1 MTSTTASRTWAS
13 RAAAVVPALCLLAV
27 LVCMVR
33 FAHDRIALDE
43 AAVFRGPDD
52 VALVGA
58 DGWFHARHALH
69 AARAWPSIIRFDGG
83 ADYPGGL
90 RTTHVGLW
98 DVALGGAV
106 KLWHG
111 DDAGEAGA
119 FRVLALAAPVAGA
132 LCVVV
137 VAATSWLLLRRR
149 RSGAT
154 VAPAVAPALGPAA
167 AAVLLVMC
175 PAHYANAARLGEVD
189 HHVVEPLLA
198 LWSCIGLAGACAV
211 RGRALW
217 RWAVAALGAL
227 PPLVFL
233 FTWAGAPLPV
243 GLMAAGILGA
253 GALQATRLG
262 TDDDDDDDL
271 AGAWR
276 WSVVLLASVAILAAL
291 RPLWTMDPLL
301 RRALLGTLGSLV
313 VLLGVARLMGGWPW
327 WRGRPLR
334 VRGLV
339 LAVVVIGSALAVWL
353 WPSARWFVEE
363 LLRPRATTVAEHR
376 AVVLQ
381 DLFAQHGIAAVVAAG
396 ALVTALWRVLRGG
409 PVRIPAAAFV
419 FVVVATTGLWVAVHD
434 FGTAV
439 APLLAA
445 AAGVGVGQ
453 WTAAWSTTSRRGRV
467 SLAGVAAV
475 AVIMGVTAPRW
486 SGRPALSLPPASSGG
501 RILLT
506 PAWRDAL
513 AWVRQARPQPAFDVT
528 TASAVPPDM
537 DLAGTVGVLAGWDR
551 GHMVA
556 TLARRPT
563 VADHGPSGAAARV
576 WTAPDETSAL
586 RAVCPGCGPGEA
598 VRFVIT
604 DAGTVHVGLHPN
616 LSLISAPL
624 QPHLV
629 TRRVPVGDSVVDVTT
644 VGGDLSSFGAQLW
657 ATPFAGFEHFRAVW
671 QSSTQSVATHQVEL
685 VSEGPV
691 STPRVI
697 DVNAQTAAACG
708 TLARSTTTSPQAVRV
723 EGGVLLGGLLG
734 ADVTVFEVVAGAV
747 VDVDAGP
754 GREVTVQIPLRT
766 PFGPVTW
773 RQRRATDATGVAHVV
788 VPYSTSAATAADPTR
803 GNISANGP
811 AAVQVNGVEV
821 ATVVIGIEDVEQG
834 RRLLVKPGGAAVA
847 QAPATPSSPSPPTR

>member
-1 MTSTTASRTWAS
+1 MTSTTASRTWAA
-13 RAAAVVPALCLLAV
+13 RATAVVPALCLLAV

-33 FAHDRIALDE
+33 FAHDRITLDE

-69 AARAWPSIIRFDGG
+69 AAHAWPSIIRFDGG
-83 ADYPGGL
+83 AAYPGGL

-106 KLWHG
+106 GLWHG
-111 DDAGEAGA
+111 DDPDEAGA
-119 FRVLALAAPVAGA
+119 LRVLAFAGPVAGS

-149 RSGAT
+149 RSGA
-154 VAPAVAPALGPAA
+154 AVAAAVPSALGAAA

-198 LWSCIGLAGACAV
+198 LLSCTGLAGACAV
-211 RGRALW
+211 RGRARW
-217 RWAVAALGAL
+217 RWMVAALGAL
-227 PPLVFL
+227 PPLAFL

-253 GALQATRLG
+253 GALQATRLSTG
-262 TDDDDDDDL
+262 DDDDDL

-276 WSVVLLASVAILAAL
+276 WAVVLLAGVAILAAV

-301 RRALLGTLGSLV
+301 RRAVLGTLGSLV
-313 VLLGVARLMGGWPW
+313 VLLGVARLMGGWSW

-339 LAVVVIGSALAVWL
+339 LAVVVVGSALAVWR
-353 WPSARWFVEE
+353 WPSARWFIDE

-376 AVVLQ
+376 EVVLQ
-381 DLFAQHGIAAVVAAG
+381 DIFAQHGIAAVVA
-396 ALVTALWRVLRGG
+396 TAVLATAIWRVLRGG

-419 FVVVATTGLWVAVHD
+419 FVVVGITGLWVAVHD

-453 WTAAWSTTSRRGRV
+453 WTAAWSTTSRRSRV
-467 SLAGVAAV
+467 SLASVAAV

-506 PAWRDAL
+506 PAWRDAV

-528 TASAVPPDM
+528 TASAEPPDM

-563 VADHGPSGAAARV
+563 VADHGPSVAAARV
-576 WTAPDETSAL
+576 WTAPDEASAL
-586 RAVCPGCGPGEA
+586 GRLCPSCGPGEA
-598 VRFVIT
+598 VRFVIV
-604 DAGTVHVGLHPN
+604 DAGTVHIGLHPN
-616 LSLISAPL
+616 LSLIGAPL
-624 QPHLV
+624 APHLV
-629 TRRVPVGDSVVDVTT
+629 TRRVPMGDTVVDVTT
-644 VGGDLSSFGAQLW
+644 VGGGLSSFGVQLW
-657 ATPFAGFEHFRAVW
+657 ATPFAGFEHLRAAW

-685 VSEGPV
+685 VSGEPV

-697 DVNAQTAAACG
+697 EVNARTAAACA

-723 EGGVLLGGLLG
+723 DGGVLLGGLLG

-754 GREVTVQIPLRT
+754 GLDVTVQIPLRT
-766 PFGPVTW
+766 PLGPVTW
-773 RQRRATDATGVAHVV
+773 QQRRATDATGVAHFV
-788 VPYSTSAATAADPTR
+788 VPHPTGAAASADPTH
-803 GNISANGP
+803 GNITADGP
-811 AAVQVNGVEV
+811 AAVLVDGVLV
-821 ATVVIGIEDVEQG
+821 ATVAISVDDVEQG
-834 RRLLVKPGGAAVA
+834 RTLLVKPGGGAAA
-847 QAPATPSSPSPPTR
+847 QAPATPSPPSPPTR